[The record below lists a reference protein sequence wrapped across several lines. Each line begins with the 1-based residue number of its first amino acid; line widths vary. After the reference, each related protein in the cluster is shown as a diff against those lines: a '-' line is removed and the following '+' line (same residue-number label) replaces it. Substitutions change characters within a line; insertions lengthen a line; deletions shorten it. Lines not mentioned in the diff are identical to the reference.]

1 MCNIYVSQ
9 HAYDRAKE
17 RLGFNKKAIE
27 NAARKALEKGIRHS
41 ETTGQI
47 CRYISNKTKSYMTSG
62 ADVRIYGENVYYF
75 VRHGDKGSSNA
86 KYDLITVYG
95 LPKRLKPNAFKIQR
109 RKKQR
114 MQSSKQCVRSD
125 MYESTAKKKI
135 EPGKIPKQS
144 KQHKQSK

>member
-47 CRYISNKTKSYMTSG
+47 YKYIANKTKSYMTSG
-62 ADVRIYGENVYYF
+62 SDVRIYGEIVYYF
-75 VRHGDKGSSNA
+75 VRHGDKRSPDA
-86 KYDLITVYG
+86 KYDLVTVYG

-114 MQSSKQCVRSD
+114 MQRN
-125 MYESTAKKKI
+125 E
-135 EPGKIPKQS
+135 
-144 KQHKQSK
+144 